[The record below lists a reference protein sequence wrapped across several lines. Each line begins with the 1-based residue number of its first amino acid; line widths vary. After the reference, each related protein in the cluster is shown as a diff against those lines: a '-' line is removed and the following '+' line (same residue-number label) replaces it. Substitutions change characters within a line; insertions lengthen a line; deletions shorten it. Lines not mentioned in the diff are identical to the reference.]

1 MLHCSPRSSPR
12 RTFHSL
18 LLTLLP
24 ASVIFL
30 VAACSGDRPANAS
43 AASNN
48 TRRATSVRRQ
58 VVIAPPSRRYAVVAV
73 TNPGSVTGT
82 AQYAGVMPA
91 DLTIQF
97 PGDQTGCGK
106 PLTVRRIERRG
117 NAVANTLIW
126 ISDIRAG
133 RALPLERRFEL
144 TNRDCDFDP
153 RMQAVVTGG
162 TLNVG
167 NDDPLVET
175 GAILDVATADTAG
188 ILPFTD
194 AGQVIPFDRL
204 LRTGSAVFEVAMDNR
219 PRASAWVAVFDQPYF
234 AVTGPDGGFRIE
246 GVPPGTYTVKAWHPA
261 LGAATG
267 RVTVVAG
274 QQAQMALT
282 LPGG

>member
-1 MLHCSPRSSPR
+1 M
-12 RTFHSL
+12 
-18 LLTLLP
+18 
-24 ASVIFL
+24 
-30 VAACSGDRPANAS
+30 
-43 AASNN
+43 
-48 TRRATSVRRQ
+48 RRQ
-58 VVIAPPSRRYAVVAV
+58 VVIAPPSTRYSAIPV
-73 TNPGSVTGT
+73 TNPGSITGR

-91 DLTIQF
+91 DSIIQF

-126 ISDIRAG
+126 IGNIRAG

-144 TNRDCDFDP
+144 TNGDCDFDP

-175 GAILDVATADTAG
+175 GAILDVATGDTAG

-204 LRTGSAVFEVAMDNR
+204 LRTTSAVFEVAMDNR

-234 AVTGPDGGFRIE
+234 AVTGADGSFKLE
-246 GVPPGTYTVKAWHPA
+246 GVPPGTYSVKAWHPA
-261 LGAATG
+261 LGSATG
-267 RVTVVAG
+267 SVTVAAG
-274 QQAQMALT
+274 QQAAMTLT